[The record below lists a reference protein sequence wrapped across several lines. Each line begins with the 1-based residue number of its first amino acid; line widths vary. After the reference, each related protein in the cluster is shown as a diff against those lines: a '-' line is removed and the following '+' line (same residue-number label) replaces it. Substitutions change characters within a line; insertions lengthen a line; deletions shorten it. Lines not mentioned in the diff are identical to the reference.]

1 MNPRNHRTL
10 LVASRSLA
18 FFLALA
24 ISLGA
29 SAAEHTE
36 TITKRFS
43 GASGMV
49 VDLEN
54 LAGQVTLRGGSGE
67 IVIEGTV
74 HAEDSSGVSAQ
85 TLASKLRIDIAEK
98 GDRLVVRALY
108 PVDEYKT
115 YSYPG
120 SEGSSWGGSS
130 SSRYQ
135 GEKVKVTSRKGVTLY
150 ADFVIQLP
158 SGVGATVR
166 NRVGSI
172 VAADIDGPFTADTG
186 SGKIR
191 SSGGVGNLDADTGS
205 GDVEV
210 RNHRGDINADT
221 GSGDVSLSLVQG
233 SIHVDTGSGDVTI
246 EDSEGER
253 IDADTGSGSVSLL
266 DVEGEISADTGSGR
280 VEGRNLRVTGDLRV
294 DTGSG
299 GISLEGDFSQV
310 ESMEIDA
317 GSGGVDIKA
326 TALPGLD
333 LDISTGSG
341 GIDVDLPGLEILEK
355 DRGTLRARTGGGGVR
370 VAIDTGSGGV
380 SIR

>member
-1 MNPRNHRTL
+1 MRPRIHRSL
-10 LVASRSLA
+10 LTASRGLA
-18 FFLALA
+18 AFLTLA
-24 ISLGA
+24 ISLGV

-36 TITKRFS
+36 TITRQFS
-43 GASGMV
+43 GASGMI

-67 IVIEGTV
+67 VVIEGTV
-74 HAEDSSGVSAQ
+74 HAEAASDSAARA
-85 TLASKLRIDIAEK
+85 LASKLQIEITEK

-108 PVDEYKT
+108 PVDEHKSYA
-115 YSYPG
+115 YPG
-120 SEGSSWGGSS
+120 SGGSSWGGSS

-135 GEKVKVTSRKGVTLY
+135 GEKVRVSSRKGVTLY

-166 NRVGSI
+166 NRVGDI
-172 VAADIDGPFTADTG
+172 DAADIDGPFTADTG

-191 SSGGVGNLDADTGS
+191 SSGGNGNLDADTGS

-233 SIHVDTGSGDVTI
+233 SVDVDTGSGDVTV
-246 EDSEGER
+246 EGTEGDR
-253 IDADTGSGSVSLL
+253 INVDTGSGSVSLL
-266 DVEGEISADTGSGR
+266 EVNGEILADTGSGR
-280 VEGRNLRVTGDLRV
+280 VEGRDLRVTGNLRV

-317 GSGGVDIKA
+317 GSGRVSIEA

-355 DRGTLRARTGGGGVR
+355 DSGTLRARTGGGGVR
-370 VAIDTGSGGV
+370 VSIDTGSGGV

>member
-1 MNPRNHRTL
+1 MNPPNYRSL
-10 LVASRSLA
+10 LVLSRNLA
-18 FFLALA
+18 VFLALT
-24 ISLGA
+24 ITLGA
-29 SAAEHTE
+29 SGAEHTE
-36 TITKRFS
+36 TTTKRFS
-43 GASGMV
+43 GASGMI

-54 LAGQVTLRGGSGE
+54 LSGQVTLRGGSGE

-74 HAEDSSGVSAQ
+74 HAESSS
-85 TLASKLRIDIAEK
+85 LASKLRIDIAEK
-98 GDRLVVRALY
+98 GDRVVVRALY
-108 PVDEYKT
+108 PVDEHRT

-120 SEGSSWGGSS
+120 SDGASWGGSS

-158 SGVGATVR
+158 SGVGASVR
-166 NRVGSI
+166 NVVGD
-172 VAADIDGPFTADTG
+172 VDAADIDGPFNADTG

-191 SSGGVGNLDADTGS
+191 SSGGLGNLDADTGS

-210 RNHRGDINADT
+210 QNHRGDINADT

-233 SIHVDTGSGDVTI
+233 SIIVDTGSGDVTI
-246 EDSEGER
+246 EDSNGER
-253 IDADTGSGSVSLL
+253 IDADTGSGDVSLL

-280 VEGRNLRVTGDLRV
+280 VEGRDLRVTGDLRV

-317 GSGGVDIKA
+317 GSGGVDLRA

-341 GIDVDLPGLEILEK
+341 GIDVDLAGLEILEK

-370 VAIDTGSGGV
+370 VSIDTGSGGV